1 MSLTGRVNWLFQQI
15 IEEEDDTMPD
25 PTVDGSV
32 PYFIPNHSGQSRVR
46 ENFENDELERV
57 CKHTGRCINT
67 LIVIV
72 KNVVNV

>member
-1 MSLTGRVNWLFQQI
+1 
-15 IEEEDDTMPD
+15 MPD

-57 CKHTGRCINT
+57 CKSTSKCTNT
-67 LIVIV
+67 LIV
-72 KNVVNV
+72 KNVVNVSDFTCKLP